1 MRPFLSLALLLT
13 VSSLGFAQPTVA
25 PTDALTPEQ
34 ERKSFKLPPGFEAQL
49 VVAEP
54 AIYKPMQM
62 SFDLM
67 GRLWVTSSLEYPW
80 AVMGKN
86 GRDKLVIL
94 DDFGED
100 GKARK
105 VTTFADELNIPIGV
119 LPLPD
124 CKSVIVSSID
134 TTVDPPGCFIWK
146 LTDTDGDGKA
156 DERVKLFG
164 PFGIRDTHGMVNSFT
179 LMPDGWVYACHGFSN
194 DSKVKGKDG
203 HEITLNSGNT
213 IRFRPDGSRIEVFTR
228 GQVNPFGMTY
238 DTHFNLYNADC
249 HSRPM
254 TQLIRGA
261 VYQSFGKPHD
271 GLGYGPDMIGHDHN
285 STGLCGLQWYEADHF
300 PKEYQGMMFLGN
312 VVTSKVNLDK
322 IEFTGSSPKAV
333 LQPDFLSSDDLWFRP
348 TDIKLGP
355 DGALYV
361 NDFYNKI
368 IGHYEVDLKHPG
380 RDRTRGRLWR
390 IVYKGLD
397 GKAPAPKP
405 VGNLLKLNREKL
417 EKLLSHP
424 NIVVRMQA
432 THAIINSKEEVRDRE
447 ISRKAPRAGPYNRT
461 EDIRQAQQ
469 MWADEAESL
478 FSYMQ
483 RERAA
488 EIGDL
493 EAPVSGA
500 HRLRLETARKE
511 WDREREHREKGVR
524 HWQTPRFPSNNPQTD
539 RALADHMTAIPDVK
553 NLPVLLNGLAKIS
566 NDEALRHSARIALR
580 QTLRQPGAWT
590 ALKGEKLDEGTIRTV
605 AEIALGIGTM
615 QSAEFIS
622 VHLKSLTA
630 SPMLTA
636 FVEHAS
642 RYGDEAAP
650 LFEFVK
656 THAPRDT
663 RVTLALFQ
671 GYQRGL
677 QQRGTRFDRGDLE
690 MARELVLNGL
700 ADSDPKTLQ
709 TCFDV
714 ASAMRL
720 KSVYGPV
727 AAFAARKDRDV
738 NQRAAAFGAL
748 LTLDAAAAVTQLG
761 NLLNQADEAIAVR
774 EKAAGALGT
783 VGSPEAYAQLLKGIA
798 QAPARLQT
806 GIATAMAGRPEGAE
820 QLLSAVKAGKA
831 SARLLQERPV
841 QVKLTDSKLPKVDA
855 RIAELTRGLPSA
867 DQKMLATLAQRKT
880 NFERAKPD
888 ARLGAVLFKNTCA
901 ACHQIGQEG
910 AKFGPQLDGVGIRG
924 IERLLEDIL
933 DPSRNVDQAFR
944 ATTLQLADGRQVTG
958 LQIRDEGGI
967 LTLIDGLGKEV
978 RVPGKDV
985 EEKRQ
990 TNLSPMPA
998 NFLDSMKEEDFQH
1011 LLAYLL
1017 SQKAKLEK

>member
-1 MRPFLSLALLLT
+1 MRPFLSLGLLLAIGT
-13 VSSLGFAQPTVA
+13 VGFAQPTIA

-34 ERKSFKLPPGFEAQL
+34 ELKKFKLPPGFEAQL

-54 AIYKPMQM
+54 NIYKPMQM

-80 AVMGKN
+80 AAMGKK

-94 DDFGED
+94 DDFAED

-105 VTTFADELNIPIGV
+105 VTVFADELNIPIGV

-238 DTHFNLYNADC
+238 DTYFNLYNADC

-390 IVYKGLD
+390 IVWKGLD

-405 VGNLLKLNREKL
+405 VGNLLKLSREKL
-417 EKLLSHP
+417 DKLLSHP

-432 THAIINSKEEVRDRE
+432 THALINSKEEVRDRDGVKKLL
-447 ISRKAPRAGPYNRT
+447 SKPYNPT
-461 EDIRQAQQ
+461 DDISNAHR
-469 MWADEAESL
+469 MWANEAESL
-478 FSYMQ
+478 FSYLQ
-483 RERAA
+483 RDLA
-488 EIGDL
+488 IDGDD
-493 EAPVSGA
+493 ADFPVSAA
-500 HRLRLETARKE
+500 HRLRLETAHKE
-511 WDREREHREKGVR
+511 WNRERDHREKR
-524 HWQTPRFPSNNPQTD
+524 LREIQAPRFPGSHPQVD
-539 RALADHMTAIPDVK
+539 RAHVDYMTAVPDPK
-553 NLPVLLNGLAKIS
+553 NLSSLLNGLPKIT
-566 NDEALRHSARIALR
+566 NDVALRHASRIALR

-590 ALKGEKLDEGTIRTV
+590 ALKAEKLDDARIRIV
-605 AEIALGIGTM
+605 ADIALGIPTM
-615 QSAEFIS
+615 ESAEF
-622 VHLKSLTA
+622 VTA
-630 SPMLTA
+630 NLSTLGGSDQLPA

-642 RYGDEAAP
+642 RYGDASMM

-656 THAPRDT
+656 THDPRNV
-663 RVTLALFQ
+663 RLSLALFQ

-677 QQRGTRFDRGDLE
+677 QQRGARFDRGDT
-690 MARELVLNGL
+690 ELAKQLVVAGL
-700 ADSDPKTLQ
+700 KDSDPKTIQ

-720 KSVYGPV
+720 KSVFEPV
-727 AAFAARKDRDV
+727 TSFAMRKDRDV
-738 NQRAAAFGAL
+738 NQRAAAFTTL
-748 LTLDAAAAVTQLG
+748 LNLDAGTAVGKIG
-761 NLLNQADEAIAVR
+761 NVLNQAEESVAVR

-783 VGSPEAYAQLLKGIA
+783 LGTPDAYAQLLMGIA

-820 QLLSAVKAGKA
+820 QLLTAVKAGKA

-841 QVKLTDSKLPKVDA
+841 QVKLTDSKLPNVNE
-855 RIAELTRGLPSA
+855 RINALTKGLPSA

-880 NFERAKPD
+880 NFEKAKPD
-888 ARLGAVLFKNTCA
+888 VKAGAALFKTNCA
-901 ACHQIGQEG
+901 ICHQIGQEG

-924 IERLLEDIL
+924 IERLLEDVL

-944 ATTLQLADGRQVTG
+944 ATSLQLSDGRQVSG
-958 LQIRDEGGI
+958 LLIREEGGV
-967 LTLIDGLGKEV
+967 LVLVDNLGKEV
-978 RVPGKDV
+978 RVPAKDV
-985 EEKRQ
+985 DERRQ
-990 TNLSPMPA
+990 TALSPMPA
-998 NFLDSMKEEDFQH
+998 NFLDTMKEEDFQH
-1011 LLAYLL
+1011 LMAYLL
-1017 SQKAKLEK
+1017 SQKAKPEK